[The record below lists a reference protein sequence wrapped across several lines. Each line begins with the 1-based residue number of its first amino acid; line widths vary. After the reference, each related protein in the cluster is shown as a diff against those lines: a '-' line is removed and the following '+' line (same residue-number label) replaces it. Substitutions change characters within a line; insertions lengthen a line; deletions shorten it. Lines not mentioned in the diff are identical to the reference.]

1 MGPAHPDIA
10 TQQVAFLPQRFR
22 SQGQGRS
29 LSTSQEVWDR
39 RWHVYEVIQRGS
51 EKRRWGHGKSVGSF
65 RGGLGAEGRDRRPT
79 VLQESP
85 WADPSSGMAPLA
97 LTANCTDP
105 ILQKR
110 KPRLGDVAKSP
121 SRRVVELGLKCRPLS
136 SRAGASLSLTLE
148 LLTSGHLPSSPCAPS
163 GQQLCFIQLCI
174 PAVLV
179 PKPQAKEPRRQPP
192 LGSSLK
198 TQVPGPHSQLLQ
210 QHLQHCGS

>member
-1 MGPAHPDIA
+1 MN
-10 TQQVAFLPQRFR
+10 FL
-22 SQGQGRS
+22 
-29 LSTSQEVWDR
+29 
-39 RWHVYEVIQRGS
+39 
-51 EKRRWGHGKSVGSF
+51 
-65 RGGLGAEGRDRRPT
+65 ANPT
-79 VLQESP
+79 VRNCVQSKHHRTSSAFTQNMSSESVMPSNHLILCLPLLLLP
-85 WADPSSGMAPLA
+85 WADPSSGVAPLA

-210 QHLQHCGS
+210 QHLQRCGS